1 MAVSSTPAPSQAEET
16 VMTRVPARS
25 HAAATAP
32 GPHRSRAASHLVLCS
47 QSIFRFADLGD
58 DGLCRGGPDKG
69 CGVIVSGIDVVVD
82 RLD

>member
-32 GPHRSRAASHLVLCS
+32 GPHRSRAASHLVH
-47 QSIFRFADLGD
+47 RMT
-58 DGLCRGGPDKG
+58 PDTTKNSPNMFG
-69 CGVIVSGIDVVVD
+69 
-82 RLD
+82 